1 MKNILIT
8 GASGFIGSFLV
19 EESLKRGYRT
29 FAGIRSSSSKGYL
42 NHPDLHLFEMDF
54 SDQKKLQNQIKKN
67 AEIFGP
73 FDVVVHSAGLTKSR
87 VLEEY
92 YQVNLHNTER
102 LVDVLIELGMVP
114 ERFVFISSLAS
125 YGPGQGRIPVAETN
139 IQAPITAYGK
149 SKLAA
154 EQMLATKNQFPFVIV
169 HPTTVYGP
177 REKDLLVLI
186 QSLNKHLELY
196 IGNTEQQLSFI
207 HVQDVCKAVFLS
219 INQPIIAQNI
229 LLSDTDNYTAKE
241 FNNMV
246 KSVLG
251 KKTLPIVVPVPIAK
265 AAAQVSEWV
274 GNLRGVTPVL
284 NKERLKEFQASNW
297 GVDATVLKQL
307 GFTPD
312 YPLQKGLEHTID
324 WYKKNGWIKA

>member
-54 SDQKKLQNQIKKN
+54 SDQKKLQNQIKQN
-67 AEIFGP
+67 ADTFGP
-73 FDVVVHSAGLTKSR
+73 FDVVVHAAGLTKSR

-102 LVDVLIELGMVP
+102 LVDALIELGMVP

-125 YGPGQGRIPVAETN
+125 YGPGQGKIPVAETN

>member
-19 EESLKRGYRT
+19 EEALKRGYRT

-54 SDQKKLQNQIKKN
+54 SDQKKLQNQIKQN
-67 AEIFGP
+67 ADTFGP
-73 FDVVVHSAGLTKSR
+73 FDVVVHAAGLTKSR

>member
-19 EESLKRGYRT
+19 EEALKRGYRT
-29 FAGIRSSSSKGYL
+29 FAGIRASSSKGYL
-42 NHPDLHLFEMDF
+42 THPDLHLFEMDF
-54 SDQKKLQNQIKKN
+54 SNQEKLQAQIS
-67 AEIFGP
+67 ASAHQFGP
-73 FDVVVHSAGLTKSR
+73 FDVVVHAAGLTKSR
-87 VLEEY
+87 NLEAY

-102 LVDVLIELGMVP
+102 LVDAFITLKMVP
-114 ERFVFISSLAS
+114 ERFVFLSSLAS
-125 YGPGQGRIPVAETN
+125 YGPGLGTAPVAESNT
-139 IQAPITAYGK
+139 QAPITAYGK

-154 EQMLATKNQFPFVIV
+154 ENMLATKEQFPYVIV

-186 QSLNKHLELY
+186 QSLNQHVELY
-196 IGNTEQQLSFI
+196 IGNTQQQLSFI
-207 HVQDVCKAVFLS
+207 HVADVCKAVFLS
-219 INQPIIAQNI
+219 IDQPIISKHL
-229 LLSDTDNYTAKE
+229 LLSDTFDYTAKQ
-241 FNNMV
+241 FNQMV

-265 AAAQVSEWV
+265 AAAHISEWV

-284 NKERLKEFQASNW
+284 NKERLKEFQAPNW
-297 GVDATVLKQL
+297 GVDATMLKQL

-312 YPLQKGLEHTID
+312 YPLQKGLEHTIQ
-324 WYKKNGWIKA
+324 WYKQHQWIKS

>member
-54 SDQKKLQNQIKKN
+54 SDQKKLQNQIKQN
-67 AEIFGP
+67 ADTFGP
-73 FDVVVHSAGLTKSR
+73 FDVVVHAAGLTKSR

-102 LVDVLIELGMVP
+102 LVDALIELGMVP

-251 KKTLPIVVPVPIAK
+251 KKMLPIVVPVPIAK

>member
-19 EESLKRGYRT
+19 EEALKRGYRT

-54 SDQKKLQNQIKKN
+54 SDKEKLQHQLQKN
-67 AEIFGP
+67 AAAFGP
-73 FDVVVHSAGLTKSR
+73 FNVVVHSAGLTKSR
-87 VLEEY
+87 VLDEY

-102 LVDVLIELGMVP
+102 LVEALIELEMVP
-114 ERFVFISSLAS
+114 ERFVFLSSLAS
-125 YGPGQGRIPVAETN
+125 YGPGQGKEPVAETN
-139 IQAPITAYGK
+139 LQAPITAYGK

-154 EQMLATKNQFPFVIV
+154 EQMLATHNQFPYVIV

-186 QSLNKHLELY
+186 QSLNQHLELY
-196 IGNTEQQLSFI
+196 IGNTRQQLSFI
-207 HVQDVCKAVFLS
+207 HVADVCKAVFLS
-219 INQPIIAQNI
+219 IDQPIVARNI
-229 LLSDTDNYTAKE
+229 LLSDTANYTAKE

-246 KSVLG
+246 KAVLG

-284 NKERLKEFQASNW
+284 NKERLKEFQAPNW

-312 YPLQKGLEHTID
+312 YPLQKGLEHTIE
-324 WYKKNGWIKA
+324 WYKKNGWLKA

>member
-67 AEIFGP
+67 ADTFGP
-73 FDVVVHSAGLTKSR
+73 FDVVVHAAGLTKSR

>member
-54 SDQKKLQNQIKKN
+54 SDQKKLQNQIKQN
-67 AEIFGP
+67 ADTFGP
-73 FDVVVHSAGLTKSR
+73 FDVVVHAAGLTKSR

-102 LVDVLIELGMVP
+102 LVDALIELGMVP

>member
-1 MKNILIT
+1 
-8 GASGFIGSFLV
+8 
-19 EESLKRGYRT
+19 
-29 FAGIRSSSSKGYL
+29 
-42 NHPDLHLFEMDF
+42 
-54 SDQKKLQNQIKKN
+54 
-67 AEIFGP
+67 
-73 FDVVVHSAGLTKSR
+73 VVHAAGLTKSR

-102 LVDVLIELGMVP
+102 LVDALIELGMVP